1 MYTKLKAVL
10 SKLTFG
16 TFFLIT
22 VFSAQAQSASTTPS
36 EKETPA
42 AVKYLGTQDDMVIFS
57 VAYQNPDGSP
67 FSVIVKDQDGT
78 QLYQSIFKEKDFNK
92 NFRLP
97 RADKSKVIF
106 IIRDFKGSDIAK
118 TFEINVNSHY
128 IAEVEVKK
136 VN

>member
-1 MYTKLKAVL
+1 MNTKLKAVL

-16 TFFLIT
+16 ILFSIT
-22 VFSAQAQSASTTPS
+22 VFSAEAQPASTAARD
-36 EKETPA
+36 KEMPA
-42 AVKYLGTQDDMVIFS
+42 AVRYLGMQDDMIIFS

-128 IAEVEVKK
+128 IAEVAVKK

>member
-1 MYTKLKAVL
+1 MNTKLKAVF

-16 TFFLIT
+16 ILFLIT
-22 VFSAQAQSASTTPS
+22 VCSAQAQTAVPIAV
-36 EKETPA
+36 EKETPST
-42 AVKYLGTQDDMVIFS
+42 VKYLGMQDDMVIFS

-78 QLYQSIFKEKDFNK
+78 QLYQSVFKEKDFNK
-92 NFRLP
+92 QFRLP
-97 RADKSKVIF
+97 RADKSKVVF

-118 TFEINVNSHY
+118 TFEINVNTHY
-128 IAEVEVKK
+128 IAEVAVKK